1 MTTTGNLGLKKP
13 SGSDKVLVKD
23 LNDNADVLDEAIGSL
38 SELET
43 DEKSSLVKAINEAA
57 TQGAAYASQAAASA
71 TAAET
76 AKTGAQAAQSGAEK
90 SATAAANS
98 ASAAAGSATAAGN
111 SATAAADSATAAAE
125 SKSAAADSATSA
137 GSSATAAATA
147 KNEAEAAR
155 DEAQAAQ
162 SAAEAARDEAQSIA
176 GGQYVRYNAQTLTD
190 TQQAQARENIG
201 LGNVDNTSDAD
212 KPVSTA
218 QQEAL
223 ELKVDRDSA
232 ATVAFS
238 VGYDA
243 GGLYVVVD

>member
-43 DEKSSLVKAINEAA
+43 AEKGSLVKAINEAA

-76 AKTGAQAAQSGAEK
+76 AKTGAQTAQSGAEK
-90 SATAAANS
+90 SATAAASS

-111 SATAAADSATAAAE
+111 SATAAADSATAAAG
-125 SKSAAADSATSA
+125 SKSAAADSATAA

-162 SAAEAARDEAQSIA
+162 SAAEAARDEAQAIA
-176 GGQYVRYNAQTLTD
+176 GGEYVSYNTQELTD
-190 TQQAQARENIG
+190 EQKNQARENIG
-201 LGNVDNTSDAD
+201 AASEE
-212 KPVSTA
+212 TA
-218 QQEAL
+218 NA
-223 ELKVDRDSA
+223 KVNKDSA